1 MKYAEMFIGNN
12 IKNYYSI
19 MNGANMIQGISLA
32 VSGMTTQMQKQ
43 DQIANNLANINTTG
57 FKQSGL
63 FNKSYEKYLN
73 NDEHKPYANRE
84 LKPDEVYVDFQ
95 EGPMKKT
102 GNKLDMMIKGSGFFT
117 VMTPNG
123 VRYTRNGNFSL
134 NADGFL
140 ITSDG
145 NKVMGKNGFIRF
157 RMDQNEEIRV
167 NISGEIIQ
175 GDEQREELRIVDFK
189 KPYRML
195 RDGNSFFKPQLPDN
209 PVVKSPGFVVK
220 QGYLEGSNANPIEN
234 MVKMIGAFRNYEAD
248 QKALQAQ
255 DQTLDK
261 AVNSVGRL
269 G

>member
-1 MKYAEMFIGNN
+1 MM
-12 IKNYYSI
+12 
-19 MNGANMIQGISLA
+19 GASMIQGITLA
-32 VSGMTTQMQKQ
+32 TQGMTTQMQRQ

-63 FNKSYEKYLN
+63 FIKSYEKYLS
-73 NDEHKPYANRE
+73 NDEFKPNVNRE
-84 LKPDEVYVDFQ
+84 LKADEVYVDFR

-145 NKVMGKNGFIRF
+145 NKVMGRNGFIRF
-157 RMDQNEEIRV
+157 RLDRNEPIRV

-175 GDEQREELRIVDFK
+175 GNEQREILQIVDFK
-189 KPYRML
+189 KPYRLL

-209 PVVKSPGFVVK
+209 PIVKSPGFVVK
-220 QGYLEGSNANPIEN
+220 QGYLEGSNAGPIEN
-234 MVKMIGAFRNYEAD
+234 MVKMISSFRNFEAD
-248 QKALQAQ
+248 QRALQAQ

-261 AVNSVGRL
+261 AVNSVGRI